1 MKKISLLF
9 IVAISIILTSC
20 KSGSDTDIKV
30 ITVNNAEELIQALGN
45 DRIII
50 LNNNEGIFW
59 LTEAIEAAVEA
70 NFIDK
75 YSNIVY
81 LDENNRYTI
90 PKDYSGILAH
100 DDELCFYNMKNLTIR
115 GANEEKYTKIYI
127 SLDYA
132 DVLFFSGC
140 TDISLE
146 NLELGHYPEEGQ
158 CTGGVLGLFECN
170 RVTIN
175 NCELFGCGTT
185 GIRAIETKNVTVNNS
200 TIRDCTESNVDI
212 LDCENF
218 RFYNCKLIS
227 ENDILCSDS
236 ENISFEKCVVPDI
249 VSGDMS
255 FIECE
260 YFYWMEDEG
269 CWDED
274 IEKD

>member
-127 SLDYA
+127 SLDYKM
-132 DVLFFSGC
+132 FS
-140 TDISLE
+140 LVAQYLPE
-146 NLELGHYPEEGQ
+146 NLELGHYPERGPMY
-158 CTGGVLGLFECN
+158 
-170 RVTIN
+170 RWR
-175 NCELFGCGTT
+175 T
-185 GIRAIETKNVTVNNS
+185 GI
-200 TIRDCTESNVDI
+200 IR
-212 LDCENF
+212 
-218 RFYNCKLIS
+218 
-227 ENDILCSDS
+227 
-236 ENISFEKCVVPDI
+236 
-249 VSGDMS
+249 M
-255 FIECE
+255 
-260 YFYWMEDEG
+260 
-269 CWDED
+269 
-274 IEKD
+274 